1 MPSIPKYNQR
11 STNDIN
17 FAKKRVVNLEKEGIA
32 KLTGQPVILS
42 EDANKLAE
50 LLIKSIEDLVIVI
63 QRFFGFLENV
73 IEFNDDFSNF
83 DWNLLNRNDRPK
95 IIGLAVTSN
104 LQLKRIVRIAKTF
117 QKIYNFAS
125 PNNIQKLKDTLED
138 FENIAETYM
147 EIILTVLNNPPE
159 VDDDDISS
167 IVSELSE
174 ELFEPT
180 DYDST
185 NNFSTADDLLTE
197 YNPDES
203 ENDSVS
209 SLTSDDISSLT
220 SRSSSRRRLFRPR
233 ARITGYANEKQYNK
247 IKREVEKN
255 INDLFKIMNFIFDN
269 YNEARNQLQIKM
281 QQRENEL
288 EKEYVGSGYKKTYSV
303 GNKYAE
309 QLYNTSGMYH

>member
-17 FAKKRVVNLEKEGIA
+17 FAKKRVVNLEKEGIT

-42 EDANKLAE
+42 EDANKIAE
-50 LLIKSIEDLVIVI
+50 LLIKSIEDLVVVI
-63 QRFFGFLENV
+63 QRFFGFLEN
-73 IEFNDDFSNF
+73 ITEFNTDFENF
-83 DWNLLNRNDRPK
+83 DWNVLNRNDRPK
-95 IIGLAVTSN
+95 IISLAVTSN

-125 PNNIQKLKDTLED
+125 PSNIQKLKDTLED

-147 EIILTVLNNPPE
+147 EIILSVLNNVPE
-159 VDDDDISS
+159 IDDDDISS

-174 ELFEPT
+174 ELFEYS
-180 DYDST
+180 DSDST
-185 NNFSTADDLLTE
+185 DNFSTADDLLTE

-203 ENDSVS
+203 ETDTVS
-209 SLTSDDISSLT
+209 SITSDNISSLT
-220 SRSSSRRRLFRPR
+220 SSSRRTFRPR
-233 ARITGYANEKQYNK
+233 VRITGYANEKQYNK
-247 IKREVEKN
+247 IKREVGKN

-309 QLYNTSGMYH
+309 QLYNTAGMYH